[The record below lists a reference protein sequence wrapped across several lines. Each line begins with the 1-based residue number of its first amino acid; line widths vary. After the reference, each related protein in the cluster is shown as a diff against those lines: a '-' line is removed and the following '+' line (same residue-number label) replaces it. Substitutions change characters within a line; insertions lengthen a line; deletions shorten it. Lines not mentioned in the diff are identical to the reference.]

1 MKVAPTPNQE
11 DSLCYDLPKLF
22 TRDGSVA
29 LPVAWNL
36 KNLSTSYSEAQHLGG
51 ELRAEASGEKI
62 VVSGELCLT
71 WSGPCRRCLETTNG
85 DNDLIISEIYERDST
100 EGETFELPMDQ
111 ILDLRPM
118 LQEQILLALPLTPLC
133 SEDCQGP
140 IPEEYPARSKSQ
152 QEGNHN
158 LDPPIDPRWE
168 ALGSLTFEEE
178 EIN

>member
-1 MKVAPTPNQE
+1 MLFVNGGTNRLSIGTAGASPDTTVHMRDDTPTLRIQ
-11 DSLCYDLPKLF
+11 
-22 TRDGSVA
+22 RDDNA
-29 LPVAWNL
+29 N
-36 KNLSTSYSEAQHLGG
+36 NSTIEWAGAAGVRANMFHLG
-51 ELRAEASGEKI
+51 
-62 VVSGELCLT
+62 
-71 WSGPCRRCLETTNG
+71 G

-118 LQEQILLALPLTPLC
+118 LQEQILLTLPLTPLC
-133 SEDCQGP
+133 SDNCQGP
-140 IPEEYPARSKSQ
+140 IPEEYPARSESQ

-178 EIN
+178 EVN